1 MLIAL
6 CNGEE
11 LRHLN
16 FRKIGVNCRCVR
28 KRTFKHNDMPMAH
41 VIFYN
46 NIYAILLSL
55 SECHTTYLQ
64 SYI

>member
-1 MLIAL
+1 MLTAL
-6 CNGEE
+6 GNGEE
-11 LRHLN
+11 LRHLD

-46 NIYAILLSL
+46 NIYAILLSP
-55 SECHTTYLQ
+55 SKCHVHYLQ